1 MSVNVKSELVKWANE
16 PHIDVSNVD
25 IESLTEALGDISDSP
40 QERIQELNDKV
51 GLWNF
56 GVVFNDLESFE
67 FNGKPVPVKVLS
79 ITKEQHDA
87 AVNTIAQWN
96 VQTAQADG
104 VGEGDYDLVSEYTND
119 SFEEINIKVKEIVLG

>member
-1 MSVNVKSELVKWANE
+1 ME
-16 PHIDVSNVD
+16 I
-25 IESLTEALGDISDSP
+25 GDICRLPREYTTKTGYMRALS
-40 QERIQELNDKV
+40 
-51 GLWNF
+51 
-56 GVVFNDLESFE
+56 VVFYRVIGDNI
-67 FNGKPVPVKVLS
+67 FNEYELRETIMSK
-79 ITKEQHDA
+79 ITKMQHDA